1 MKNADFVKS
10 TTWTLVTRLLIMGLT
25 FLIGVVMA
33 RVLGPTD
40 LGAFSVALVVPSLV
54 SLFLQFGLGVANV
67 YFIGR
72 KKYPADVL
80 LGNALT
86 LSLITS
92 VLVLPLYLLLIPFL
106 LRTVAVGVQVEVL
119 VLIGLSIPL
128 ALIGGHLSYIF
139 LGLQDIQEYNLL
151 KLVRNGSTLLFL
163 VVFVLIL
170 RLGVTGAVVAMVLA
184 WTLMVVRG
192 LWAMRRV
199 VAVRLLWNWLVLKDC
214 LRLGIKGY
222 LANLFQ
228 FFNYRLDVL
237 LLSFFMGVTAVGIY
251 AVAVAATEV
260 LWYVPEAVA
269 TVLFPRTAG
278 TSEEEARS
286 FTPMVSR
293 AVFPW
298 TLALGVLLALLSYPV
313 VILVF
318 GGQYAAAVLPLRL
331 LLPGVVMLSLS
342 KVLSSDLGGRGL
354 LLYNTLSSLVGLIA
368 TVALDTLLIPRWGIN
383 GAAVASSISYT
394 LSTLLVLVL
403 YIRVSG
409 NIMWDILV
417 PQRSDWRIYRT
428 GWTHLSG
435 LISRG
440 DEH

>member
-199 VAVRLLWNWLVLKDC
+199 VAVRLLWNWPVLKDC

>member
-1 MKNADFVKS
+1 MKSPDFVTS
-10 TTWTLVTRLLIMGLT
+10 TTWTLATRLLIMGLT
-25 FLIGVVMA
+25 FLIGVVTA

-40 LGAFSVALVVPSLV
+40 LGAFSVALVVPALV
-54 SLFLQFGLGVANV
+54 SLFLQFGLGIANV

-72 KKYPADVL
+72 KKYSADVL

-92 VLVLPLYLLLIPFL
+92 ALVFPLYLSLIPFL
-106 LRTVAVGVQVEVL
+106 LRTVAVGVQSEVL
-119 VLIGLSIPL
+119 VLIGISIPL
-128 ALIGGHLSYIF
+128 ALIGGHMSYIF

-151 KLVRNGSTLLFL
+151 KVVRNGSTLLFL

-170 RLGVTGAVVAMVLA
+170 RLGVMGAVIAMTIA
-184 WTLMVVRG
+184 WALMVARG
-192 LWAMRRV
+192 FWALRRV
-199 VAVRLLWNWLVLKDC
+199 VTVRLLWNWPVLKNC
-214 LRLGIKGY
+214 LKLGIKGY

-237 LLSFFMGVTAVGIY
+237 LLSLFMGMTAVGIY
-251 AVAVAATEV
+251 TTAVVAAEV

-278 TSEEEARS
+278 ISEEEARS

-293 AVFPW
+293 TVFPW
-298 TLALGVLLALLSYPV
+298 TLALGVLLALLSYPA

-318 GGQYAAAVLPLRL
+318 GGRYAAAVLPLQL

-368 TVALDTLLIPRWGIN
+368 TVALDLLLIPRWGIN

-394 LSTLLVLVL
+394 LSTLLVLIL
-403 YIRVSG
+403 YFRVSG
-409 NIMWDILV
+409 NSIRDVLI
-417 PQRSDWRIYRT
+417 PKRSDRRVYRA

-435 LISRG
+435 LLSRRE
-440 DEH
+440 EH

>member
-1 MKNADFVKS
+1 MKSPDFLRS
-10 TTWTLVTRLLIMGLT
+10 TTWTLATRLLIMGLT

-33 RVLGPTD
+33 RFLGPTD
-40 LGAFSVALVVPSLV
+40 LGAFSVALVVPALV

-72 KKYPADVL
+72 KKYPVDVL

-106 LRTVAVGVQVEVL
+106 LRTVAVGVQSEVL
-119 VLIGLSIPL
+119 VLIGVSIPL
-128 ALIGGHLSYIF
+128 ALIGGHISYIF

-163 VVFVLIL
+163 VFFVLIL
-170 RLGVTGAVVAMVLA
+170 RLSVMGAVIAMTLA

-192 LWAMRRV
+192 LWALRRV
-199 VAVRLLWNWLVLKDC
+199 ATVRLLWNWPVLKDC

-237 LLSFFMGVTAVGIY
+237 LLSFFMGVAAVGIY
-251 AVAVAATEV
+251 ATAVATAEV

-293 AVFPW
+293 TVFPW
-298 TLALGVLLALLSYPV
+298 TLVWGILLALLSYPV

-318 GGQYAAAVLPLRL
+318 GGRYAAAVRPLQL

-368 TVALDTLLIPRWGIN
+368 TVALDLLLIPRWGIN

-403 YIRVSG
+403 YVRVSG
-409 NIMWDILV
+409 NSVGSVLI
-417 PQRSDWRIYRT
+417 PGQSDLDSYRVC
-428 GWTHLSG
+428 W
-435 LISRG
+435 SRVS
-440 DEH
+440 EALRVWVKT